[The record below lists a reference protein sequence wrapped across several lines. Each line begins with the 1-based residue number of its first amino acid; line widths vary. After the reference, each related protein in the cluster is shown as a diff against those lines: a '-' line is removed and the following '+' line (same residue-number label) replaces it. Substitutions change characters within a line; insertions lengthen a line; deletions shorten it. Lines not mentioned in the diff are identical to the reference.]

1 MIVGI
6 PDASGGVERL
16 RALQLLRNSGVE
28 TYLTISRTVELTF
41 AREPRFLKS

>member
-28 TYLTISRTVELTF
+28 THLTMSRTVELTF

>member
-6 PDASGGVERL
+6 TDASGGVKRL

-28 TYLTISRTVELTF
+28 THLVISRTVELTF
-41 AREPRFLKS
+41 APEPRFLKS

>member
-6 PDASGGVERL
+6 PGASGGVKRL